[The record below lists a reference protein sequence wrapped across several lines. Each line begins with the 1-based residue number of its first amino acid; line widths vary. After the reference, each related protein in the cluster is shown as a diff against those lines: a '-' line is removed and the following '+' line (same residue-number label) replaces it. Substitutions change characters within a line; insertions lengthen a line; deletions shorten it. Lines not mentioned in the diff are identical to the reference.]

1 MGTPEQ
7 VDLDPERQREILELE
22 ARLEGTHFEVL
33 GVSAGASTE
42 EVRNAFREASRR
54 FHPDRYFGKNLGSF
68 RPKLDRIF
76 RRLVDANQTLTDP
89 ERRQAYLDAN
99 PFVRAAVRA
108 ASPPPPEA
116 AAPRSRDPGDL
127 AREAERR
134 NRLARHPY
142 LLKANRVHDLL
153 ARARESM
160 ARKEFSQAFTHL
172 NHAAEADPQNA
183 EVRSLLPEV
192 RRQADAQR
200 AETSYQHG
208 LEALARFDEALALQ
222 AFKTS
227 ANGGHA
233 IAAHKASILM
243 EKHGA
248 DLKDAIGYA
257 QKAVEL
263 EPRSAAYRLVLARLL
278 EQAGMKALARK
289 HLEEALRLE
298 PENPEVKKQV
308 KRRWPF

>member
-1 MGTPEQ
+1 MATTEQ

-22 ARLEGTHFEVL
+22 ARLDGSHFEVL
-33 GVSAGASTE
+33 GIPASAGTD
-42 EVRNAFREASRR
+42 EVRTAFREASRK

-68 RPKLDRIF
+68 RPRLDRIF

-89 ERRQAYLDAN
+89 EKLKAYLAAN

-108 ASPPPPEA
+108 ASPQVEAPAPPPVRGA
-116 AAPRSRDPGDL
+116 GDA

-134 NRLARHPY
+134 SRLARHPY
-142 LLKANRVHDLL
+142 LLKANRVHELQ
-153 ARARESM
+153 AKAKEAM
-160 ARKEFSQAFTHL
+160 ARKEYSQAFTHL
-172 NHAAEADPQNA
+172 NHAAEADPMNA

-192 RRQADAQR
+192 RRLADAQR
-200 AETSYQHG
+200 AESSYQHG
-208 LEALARFDEALALQ
+208 LEALARFDEALALT
-222 AFKTS
+222 AFRTS

-233 IAAHKASILM
+233 VAAHKASILM

-248 DLKDAIGYA
+248 DLKETTSLA
-257 QKAVEL
+257 QRAVEL
-263 EPRSAAYRLVLARLL
+263 DPRSAAYRLVLARLL

-289 HLEEALRLE
+289 HLEEAARLE
-298 PENPEVKKQV
+298 PDNPEVKKQV